1 MAFWLFK
8 SEPNTWSWA
17 DQCARGEKGEHWNGV
32 RNYLANKNMKTMR
45 IGDRGFFY
53 HSVNEKCIIGT
64 VIVIKEHYPDHT
76 DEKGRFGMVDIMAL
90 ETAKRPVTLEEVKA
104 ETRLNDMV
112 LVNNSRL
119 SVQPVSDME
128 WQIVCEMADLNPKRK
143 KPAATF

>member
-32 RNYLANKNMKTMR
+32 RNYLANKNMKAIR

-64 VIVIKEHYPDHT
+64 VKIIKEHYPDHT
-76 DEKGRFGMVDIMAL
+76 DESGRFGMVDIMAL
-90 ETAKRPVTLEEVKA
+90 ETAKIPITLEAVKS

-119 SVQPVSDME
+119 SVQPVSELE
-128 WQIVCEMADLNPKRK
+128 WQIVCEMAGLNSKRT
-143 KPAATF
+143 KPTKTL